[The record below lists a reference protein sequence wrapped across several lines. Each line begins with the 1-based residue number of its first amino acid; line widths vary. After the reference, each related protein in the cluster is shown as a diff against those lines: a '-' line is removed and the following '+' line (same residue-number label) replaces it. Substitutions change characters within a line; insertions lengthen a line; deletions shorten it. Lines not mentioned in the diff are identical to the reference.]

1 MSDAEWM
8 DEYRRGGLVFDV
20 IDEGSA
26 DGPVVV
32 LLHGFPQL
40 NTTWSG
46 VIKRLSA
53 QGYRCLAPNQRGY
66 SRGARPAR
74 VKDYRVPE
82 LVGDVAALIDA
93 SGARRVHLVGFDWGA
108 RLAWA
113 VAAEIPERLVS
124 LVAVS
129 VPHPA
134 ALLRALVTSRQAF
147 ASWYVYFCQ
156 LPRIPERYFLDDN
169 GDAPRLSRFMQRLDQ
184 PPDAAYRD
192 ARAMSEPGLLTAAL
206 NWYRANSLSL
216 FREARTR
223 ITVPTMYIW
232 SNGDAGLLYAGAR
245 NCGRYV
251 NGEYRF
257 ETLSGSHWMLD
268 EQPDAVADLLSDW
281 LAAHP
286 L

>member
-1 MSDAEWM
+1 MLDAEWM

-40 NTTWSG
+40 NTTWNG

-66 SRGARPAR
+66 SRGAHPAR
-74 VKDYRVPE
+74 VKDYRVHE

-93 SGARRVHLVGFDWGA
+93 SAAPRVHLVGHDWGA

-113 VAAEIPERLVS
+113 VAASIPERLVS
-124 LVAVS
+124 LTAVS

-134 ALLRALVTSRQAF
+134 ALLRALATSQQAF
-147 ASWYVYFCQ
+147 ASWYAYFFA
-156 LPRIPERYFLDDN
+156 LPRIPEKYFLDDKGN
-169 GDAPRLSRFMQRLDQ
+169 ASRLSEFLQKHDQ
-184 PPDAAYRD
+184 SPEAADRD
-192 ARAMSEPGLLTAAL
+192 ARAMSEPGALTAAL
-206 NWYRANSLSL
+206 NWYRANSLSA

-223 ITVPTMYIW
+223 TALPTMYIW
-232 SNGDAGLLYAGAR
+232 STGDTALLHASAR

-257 ETLSGSHWMLD
+257 ETLSGSHWILD
-268 EQPDAVADLLSDW
+268 EQPDALADLLSEW
-281 LAAHP
+281 LGAHP